1 LRIAAPDHRR
11 KIGEYE
17 EKAESKKRL
26 GQFLKMNATQEKAL
40 HDDADERDRAARRQ
54 YREHETAGFVYHYQA
69 DIAAEQI
76 ERTVSQV
83 QDLH

>member
-1 LRIAAPDHRR
+1 MRIAAPDHRR

-17 EKAESKKRL
+17 QKAESKKRL

-40 HDDADERDRAARRQ
+40 HDDADERDRELAAS
-54 YREHETAGFVYHYQA
+54 TAITKLPVLCTMTKP

-76 ERTVSQV
+76 ERAVS
-83 QDLH
+83 